1 MKHSLYKNQKTI
13 LLVLG
18 MTLCT
23 LSSCNPHKV
32 SQGEM
37 VTTADSAA
45 VEDTVCADNS
55 IANSCP
61 VDSDTA
67 TPSPSA
73 SSSSSTEA
81 SGSLAETAYNA
92 GYRNGVIWV
101 NIWTLDKLTCNND
114 EKLKEKYVAVCQK
127 EIDNMKKEYAGNRSM
142 YQEYRRGVLKAYKEN
157 EDAKNAL

>member
-1 MKHSLYKNQKTI
+1 MKHSFCKNQETI

-23 LSSCNPHKV
+23 LSSCNQSKV
-32 SQGEM
+32 SQGQTNAEED
-37 VTTADSAA
+37 TCA
-45 VEDTVCADNS
+45 VEDAVCADNS

-81 SGSLAETAYNA
+81 SGSLAETAYHA
-92 GYRNGVIWV
+92 GYYNGTVLGSPWSKRI
-101 NIWTLDKLTCNND
+101 
-114 EKLKEKYVAVCQK
+114 K
-127 EIDNMKKEYAGNRSM
+127 EIYVDKCMNERLNLKKEYASNRSM
-142 YQEYRRGVLKAYKEN
+142 YKEFRRGFLKACKEH

>member
-23 LSSCNPHKV
+23 LSSCNQSKV
-32 SQGEM
+32 SQGQINAE
-37 VTTADSAA
+37 
-45 VEDTVCADNS
+45 EDTCEVGETACADNS

-67 TPSPSA
+67 TSSPSA
-73 SSSSSTEA
+73 SSSPSTGA

-92 GYRNGVIWV
+92 GYKLGVIRV
-101 NIWTLDKLTCNND
+101 TAFELDRYTYNND
-114 EKLKEKYVAVCQK
+114 EKLKEEYVSDCQNGHWDMKKSMLTTVQCIRNIVAVF
-127 EIDNMKKEYAGNRSM
+127 
-142 YQEYRRGVLKAYKEN
+142 
-157 EDAKNAL
+157 

>member
-23 LSSCNPHKV
+23 LSSCNQSKV
-32 SQGEM
+32 SQGQINAEED
-37 VTTADSAA
+37 TCE
-45 VEDTVCADNS
+45 VEDAVCADNS

-61 VDSDTA
+61 VDSGTA

-73 SSSSSTEA
+73 SLSSSTEA

-92 GYRNGVIWV
+92 GYKEGTVLGSGWSKDIKELYVDDCMKELRN
-101 NIWTLDKLTCNND
+101 L
-114 EKLKEKYVAVCQK
+114 
-127 EIDNMKKEYAGNRSM
+127 KKEYASNRSM
-142 YQEYRRGVLKAYKEN
+142 YQEYRRGFLKACKEH